1 MNPEQVNPEQVNP
14 EHVNLEQDTEAEIT
28 FAEHILHFTIQ
39 RNSRR
44 KHLKIVIAK
53 NQISVFTPEAT
64 PLELILKAVY
74 KAAPRILDHQ
84 NRMLSA
90 LVVQDPKKLW
100 ISGECIRYLGRQY
113 ILKRMIDMPASVRLY
128 GRYFE
133 ITAITDTE
141 ARAITI
147 AWYCTRAEQ
156 RLFPRVALW
165 AERLGITTPTVRIA
179 YQEKR
184 WGSCSSDH
192 IVRLNWRLMLMPWS
206 LIDYVIVHELCHI
219 LEPNHGTA
227 FWLRIRQVMPD
238 YPQRRQR
245 LALEGQL
252 FMLE

>member
-1 MNPEQVNPEQVNP
+1 M
-14 EHVNLEQDTEAEIT
+14 NLEQAEVV
-28 FAEHILHFTIQ
+28 FAEHTLHFLIERSSQ
-39 RNSRR
+39 R
-44 KHLKIVIAK
+44 KHLKIIIAK
-53 NQISVFTPEAT
+53 NQISVLTPQT
-64 PLELILKAVY
+64 ISLELILKAVY
-74 KAAPRILDHQ
+74 KAAPRILNHQ
-84 NRMLSA
+84 NHLLSA
-90 LVVQDPKKLW
+90 RVVQDPKKLW

-113 ILKRMIDMPASVRLY
+113 ILKRIVGIPDLVRLY

-133 ITAITDTE
+133 ITAQTDSE
-141 ARAITI
+141 ARAIAM
-147 AWYCTRAEQ
+147 AWYCARAEQ
-156 RLFPRVALW
+156 RLLPRVALW
-165 AERLGITTPTVRIA
+165 AERLGIPTPAVRIA
-179 YQEKR
+179 HQEKR

-219 LEPNHGTA
+219 LEPNHATS